1 MPLSSWL
8 RALRE
13 KVGHALVV
21 APSVTVLAFDD
32 ADRVL
37 LVRHAEGVW
46 VAPGGAIEPG
56 ETPADA
62 AVREAFEEVGLELE
76 LARLAGV
83 YGGPEF
89 VVRYANGDE
98 TAYVMTV
105 FEARVAATAAP
116 RPDGAE
122 TLEARFV
129 SHAELAALP
138 RARWLDVVLADVWR
152 DRTRAHFA
160 APRWRPA

>member
-13 KVGHALVV
+13 RIGHDLVV
-21 APSVTVLAFDD
+21 APSVSVLAFDG
-32 ADRVL
+32 AGRVL

-62 AVREAFEEVGLELE
+62 AVREAFEETGLELA
-76 LARLAGV
+76 LARVAGV

-89 VVRYANGDE
+89 AVRYANGDE
-98 TAYVMTV
+98 TSYVMIV
-105 FEARVAATAAP
+105 FEARLAGGAAP

-129 SHAELAALP
+129 SRAELAVLP
-138 RARWLDVVLADVWR
+138 RARWLDVVLADAWR
-152 DRTRAHFA
+152 DRTHTHFA
-160 APRWRPA
+160 PPRWQAD